1 MYFCSQTLNN
11 IIDRAFPKQ
20 ILKFQNAVKL
30 QVTVFLLKYLLIKI
44 FFFFFTMGE
53 LKVFFPLV
61 ICFFHTE
68 ENYISYLS
76 QL

>member
-1 MYFCSQTLNN
+1 
-11 IIDRAFPKQ
+11 
-20 ILKFQNAVKL
+20 
-30 QVTVFLLKYLLIKI
+30 
-44 FFFFFTMGE
+44 MGE

-76 QL
+76 QLIEGVSRLIVW